1 MRPIFHVSTD
11 AVSLSITVSRYRL
24 TAHVCAV
31 PLFEVEALVGQV
43 NVDQGDL
50 ADADEDEDSDDT
62 DKPVGRVRYALG
74 RANAVAGL
82 CFQWIPP
89 YRVYATGEQF
99 WQVLQLKDTAWKN
112 LAVEEEER
120 EAEERKARRKAKL

>member
-11 AVSLSITVSRYRL
+11 AVSLPMVVSRYHL
-24 TAHVCAV
+24 TAHVWTV
-31 PLFEVEALVGQV
+31 PLFEVEALLGRD

-50 ADADEDEDSDDT
+50 ADADQDQDSDDT

-82 CFQWIPP
+82 YFQWIPP

-99 WQVLQLKDTAWKN
+99 WQVLQLKDTPWKD
-112 LAVEEEER
+112 LAREEEER